1 MDIIRVIKMTADEH
15 PDRMCFVSRKGSMN
29 YGELWRRSGALS
41 FLLSEKLG
49 SDKRPVPV
57 YGHKE
62 PGMVSSFIACIRS
75 GRAYAPL
82 DVNMPAD
89 RIADIVNRLG
99 SDVIVALRDIPDDA
113 AALFDHD
120 VKVIRPDQDET
131 VSGTP
136 DDTGYDDSR
145 NWIEPGDIHYI
156 IFTSGS
162 TGKPKGVEISNA
174 NLAAYLDWSQT
185 LVENRSGVFMNQA
198 PFSFDLSVM
207 DLYTGLITGS
217 TICAVDRELQ
227 KDVPALLEY
236 IEKENVNYF
245 VSTPSFADVLL
256 SDTSFDGNRFGSL
269 RKFLFCGETLTKR
282 TAEELIRRFPGAD
295 VINTYGPT
303 ETTVCITSV
312 RITEDMLDIEGD
324 LPIGM
329 QKPGTDIKIIKEDGS
344 EARPGEPGEIVIY
357 GDTVSP
363 GYFRDPE
370 KTGIVFE
377 ETVSC
382 DGVKERAYHTG
393 DLGHKDEQGML
404 YYEGRMDNQI
414 KLHGYRIELG
424 DIESNL
430 EKIENVVRAQ
440 VLPVKREGKI
450 QNLAAFIAFEKGKK
464 PEDTYENRKMIRS
477 RLREMIPGY
486 MVPKKIIFIDEM
498 PLTQNG
504 KCDRK
509 ALAERL

>member
-1 MDIIRVIKMTADEH
+1 MDIIRVIRKTADEH
-15 PDRMCFVSRKGSMN
+15 PDRMCFVSRKGKMN

-41 FLLSEKLG
+41 FLLSEFLG
-49 SDKRPVPV
+49 DDKRPVPV

-62 PGMVSSFIACIRS
+62 PGMVSSFIGCIRS

-89 RIADIVNRLG
+89 RIADILNRLG
-99 SDVIVALRDIPDDA
+99 SAVIVALRDIPEDA
-113 AALFDHD
+113 AALFDHE
-120 VKVIRPDQDET
+120 VRVIRPDEDET
-131 VSGTP
+131 E
-136 DDTGYDDSR
+136 YDDSQ
-145 NWIEPGDIHYI
+145 NWIKPDDIHYI

-174 NLAAYLDWSQT
+174 NLSAYLEWSVT
-185 LVENRSGVFMNQA
+185 LVDKRAGVFMNQA

-207 DLYTGLITGS
+207 DLYTALVTGS
-217 TICAVDRELQ
+217 EICAVDKELQ
-227 KDVPALLEY
+227 KDVPGLLEF
-236 IEKENVNYF
+236 IAKEGINYF

-256 SDTSFDGNRFGSL
+256 SDRSFGGDRFSSL
-269 RKFLFCGETLTKR
+269 RKFLFCGETLTRR
-282 TAEELIRRFPGAD
+282 TCDELIRRFPQAD

-303 ETTVCITSV
+303 ETTVCVTSV
-312 RITEDMLDIEGD
+312 KITEDMLVSEGD

-329 QKPGTDIKIIKEDGS
+329 PKQGTEIRIIKEDGK
-344 EARPGEPGEIVIY
+344 EGEPGETGEIVIY

-370 KTGIVFE
+370 KTDKVFE
-377 ETVSC
+377 ETVIHAPEGTDKS
-382 DGVKERAYHTG
+382 VVRERAYHTG

-404 YYEGRMDNQI
+404 YYDGRMDNQI

-440 VLPVKREGKI
+440 VLPVMRDGKV
-450 QNLAAFIAFEKGKK
+450 QNLAAFIAFEKGTR
-464 PEDTYENRKMIRS
+464 PDDTYENRKLIRS
-477 RLREMIPGY
+477 LLKEMIPGY
-486 MVPKKIIFIDEM
+486 MVPKKIIFVDEM